1 MTPKLLLMLTIG
13 YAIALG
19 LFFGWRKNLKHLA
32 LWGLIGA
39 TLIEVGATA
48 FGFNKGISDTLLKQL
63 MIVFGIGFPVF
74 LTARHAS
81 IWKGICKEQAQVR
94 KLKKSPSTFIFQ
106 AIGLTN
112 LWLPALG
119 LIITGLIMLYARTRA
134 ANHMPQLTD
143 SARFQANIS
152 LMLIFGYILS
162 AMPIGVY
169 ITSVI
174 LFYGAGKILVGFAVF
189 ASGYEY
195 RYYTGK
201 SLISKL
207 QARLKRR
214 RQAMLNQGL

>member
-32 LWGLIGA
+32 LWGLVGA

-48 FGFNKGISDTLLKQL
+48 LGFNKGISDTLLKQI

-81 IWKGICKEQAQVR
+81 IWKSICTGRAQER
-94 KLKKSPSTFIFQ
+94 KLKKSPSTFIIH
-106 AIGLTN
+106 ALALSN
-112 LWLPALG
+112 LWFPALG
-119 LIITGLIMLYARTRA
+119 LIITGLIMLYARARA

-143 SARFQANIS
+143 SARFQANLS
-152 LMLIFGYILS
+152 LMLIFAYILS
-162 AMPIGVY
+162 SMPIGVY

-174 LFYGAGKILVGFAVF
+174 LFYGAGKILVGFSVIA
-189 ASGYEY
+189 AGHEY
-195 RYYTGK
+195 RYYTGEG
-201 SLISKL
+201 LISKL
-207 QARLKRR
+207 QARFKRR
-214 RQAMLNQGL
+214 RQATPNQGL